1 METIPDDPL
10 GDRMKEYEM
19 AEAGRRALPGLPTLA
34 RLDGK
39 AFHTFTKGLE
49 RPYDAR
55 LHALMDATTRHL
67 VKESGA
73 LIGYTQSDEI
83 SLLYYASSARSEPF
97 LGGRFQKLT
106 SILAAMATAFFNR
119 QLAQA
124 LPEKAE
130 RLPIFDCRVWVVPSL
145 EEAANTLLWREQDAA
160 KNSVAMAAQA
170 KISHS
175 DLQGKSTREQ
185 QELLFQRHG
194 INWNDY
200 PARSKRGGWFRRVE
214 VTRGF
219 TADELEKLP
228 PLHAARKD
236 PGLQVVRH
244 DILPLEMPPFSRV
257 KNRVGVIF
265 HGEAPLTASEAEASA
280 TADAGADEPS
290 A

>member
-1 METIPDDPL
+1 METISDDPL

-49 RPYDAR
+49 RPYDGR

-73 LIGYTQSDEI
+73 LVGYTQSDEI
-83 SLLYYASSARSEPF
+83 SLLFYAATPRAEPF

-130 RLPIFDCRVWVVPSL
+130 RLPIFDCRAWVVPSL
-145 EEAANTLLWREQDAA
+145 EEAANTCCGASRTPRRTASPWPRRPRSRTATCRARAPASSKSCCSSVTASTGTTTRPAA
-160 KNSVAMAAQA
+160 SAARGFA
-170 KISHS
+170 GSRS
-175 DLQGKSTREQ
+175 RAASRRTSSRSCRRCTPRTR
-185 QELLFQRHG
+185 
-194 INWNDY
+194 
-200 PARSKRGGWFRRVE
+200 
-214 VTRGF
+214 TRGCRWSGTTSCRWRCRRF
-219 TADELEKLP
+219 
-228 PLHAARKD
+228 R
-236 PGLQVVRH
+236 G
-244 DILPLEMPPFSRV
+244 
-257 KNRVGVIF
+257 
-265 HGEAPLTASEAEASA
+265 
-280 TADAGADEPS
+280 
-290 A
+290 

>member
-1 METIPDDPL
+1 MATETISDDPL

-49 RPYDAR
+49 RPYDGR

-83 SLLYYASSARSEPF
+83 SLLFYASSPRAEPF

-119 QLAQA
+119 QLAAA

-160 KNSVAMAAQA
+160 KNSVAMAAQS

-200 PARSKRGGWFRRVE
+200 PARSKRGAWFRRVE

-219 TADELEKLP
+219 TADELDKLP

-236 PGLQVVRH
+236 PALQVVRH
-244 DILPLEMPPFSRV
+244 DILPLEMPPFTRV
-257 KNRVGVIF
+257 KNRVGVLF
-265 HGEAPLTASEAEASA
+265 HGEAPLSASEGEPAA
-280 TADAGADEPS
+280 TPDPT
-290 A
+290 

>member
-1 METIPDDPL
+1 METISDDPL

-49 RPYDAR
+49 RPYDGR

-73 LIGYTQSDEI
+73 LVGYTQSDEI
-83 SLLYYASSARSEPF
+83 SLLFYAATPRAEPF

-130 RLPIFDCRVWVVPSL
+130 RLPIFDCRAWVVPSL

-170 KISHS
+170 KISHG

-200 PARSKRGGWFRRVE
+200 PARCKRGAWFRRVE

-219 TADELEKLP
+219 SADELEKLP
-228 PLHAARKD
+228 PLHAAHKD

-244 DILPLEMPPFSRV
+244 DILPLAMPPFSRV
-257 KNRVGVIF
+257 TNRVGVVF
-265 HGEAPLTASEAEASA
+265 HGEAPFTAGEGEAA
-280 TADAGADEPS
+280 AGSDPTG
-290 A
+290 